1 MSVTEREAET
11 AIDIQLTHC
20 GWRLDPRS
28 RRRNVY
34 KQQARTPEQNRKL
47 GRKSPDYVLYACED
61 SDKPTAIVEA
71 KKPGESM
78 TEALAQ
84 AMNRYAKRIGAP
96 IAIAS
101 DGWRVKTWHIVR
113 NEPLLIDGREVDE
126 LFGPDM
132 AMQFISNNNFS
143 SFSKDFTIDKDELI
157 SKFKKANNILKNE
170 GFSAGI
176 ERFSEFANLMFL
188 KLQLEGGRGMEIAGI
203 SWAEIEQK
211 QGSGLL
217 KAVKNMLREL
227 NREYTN
233 LFQQTKISSPK
244 NMERLIE
251 ILSSFYLSSVKADIK
266 GLAFEHFI
274 HSYTRGTRNDLGQY
288 FTPRH
293 IVRMMV
299 HFLKP
304 KIGETIYDP
313 FCGTGGMLIECF
325 RFINQ
330 HIERSDDKR
339 RLKEETLFGRDNS
352 DVARIAMMNM
362 IMFGD
367 GHSNI
372 KQGDSYAMLGETKNK
387 YDAVITNIPFSQQT
401 DFHEGYPVPS
411 SGVKNGDSIGVQHCL
426 ESLKNKE
433 TARAAIIVPIGFLYK
448 RQLLQERRHIFKNW
462 NVERIVELSPKC
474 FQPYTEQQTAVL
486 LINRKTFKGDSFP
499 YYRVANDGYSQDG
512 YRIPLPGEND
522 IDKAMD
528 DKGSVECP
536 VDLHGE
542 SLFKRVTF
550 IVRKGE
556 VALGEI
562 ANVTTGASNIS
573 PKTKIG
579 DVYNGVHPIM
589 MVADLARQHID
600 YCLIESAYKLTDKA
614 VKAKSPYLFPKNTIL
629 IPTTGK
635 ASLKNHRA
643 LLGIPCY
650 ATSTL
655 TGIVAKDGGLHPYC
669 LFHFFLKFD
678 VENVTYDL
686 GYPGIAA
693 KTLELVPVPN
703 YIDKEQISIIEQVK
717 EAVELSKQIKTKHK
731 EIMKATSAEDVP
743 LGDKNRG

>member
-11 AIDIQLTHC
+11 AIDIQLTSC

-47 GRKSPDYVLYACED
+47 GRKSPDYVLYAYDD

-78 TEALAQ
+78 SEALDQ
-84 AMNRYAKRIGAP
+84 AINRYAKKISAP

-101 DGWRVKTWHIVR
+101 DGWRVKTWHIGR

-132 AMQFISNNNFS
+132 AIQFISDNNFS
-143 SFSKDFTIDKDELI
+143 SFAKDAAIEKEELI

-188 KLQLEGGRGMEIAGI
+188 KLQLEGGMEIAGI

-217 KAVKNMLREL
+217 KAVKNMLWEL
-227 NREYTN
+227 NREYTS
-233 LFQQTKISSPK
+233 LFRQTKISAPK

-251 ILSSFYLSSVKADIK
+251 ILFSFRLSSVRADIK

-372 KQGDSYAMLGETKNK
+372 KQGDSYAMLEETKNK

-401 DFHEGYPVPS
+401 DFYEGYPVPP
-411 SGVKNGDSIGVQHCL
+411 SGAKNGDSIGVQHCL

-448 RQLLQERRHIFKNW
+448 RQLLQERRYIFKNW

-499 YYRVANDGYSQDG
+499 YYRVGNDGYSQDG

-528 DKGSVECP
+528 DKGGVEYP
-536 VDLHGE
+536 VDLRGE
-542 SLFKRVTF
+542 SLLKRVNC

-562 ANVTTGASNIS
+562 ANIAAGAGNIS

-579 DVYNGVHPIM
+579 DVYNGVRPIM

-600 YCLIESAYKLTDKA
+600 YCLIESAYKLTDEA
-614 VKAKSPYLFPKNTIL
+614 VKAKRPYLFPENTIL

-643 LLGIPCY
+643 LLGIPAY

-655 TGIVAKDGGLHPYC
+655 TGIVAKEDGMHPYC

-703 YIDKEQISIIEQVK
+703 YSDKEQISIIEQVK
-717 EAVELSKQIKTKHK
+717 EVVELSKQIKTKHK
-731 EIMKATSAEDVP
+731 EIMKATPAEALP
-743 LGDKNRG
+743 LGVEINHK

>member
-84 AMNRYAKRIGAP
+84 AINRYAKRIGAP

-227 NREYTN
+227 NREYTS

-251 ILSSFYLSSVKADIK
+251 ILSSFYLSSVRADIK

-401 DFHEGYPVPS
+401 DFHEGYPVPPVGS
-411 SGVKNGDSIGVQHCL
+411 KNGDSIGVQHCL

-600 YCLIESAYKLTDKA
+600 YCLTESTYKLTDKA
-614 VKAKSPYLFPKNTIL
+614 VKAKRPYLFPKNTIL

-703 YIDKEQISIIEQVK
+703 YSDKEQISIIEQVK